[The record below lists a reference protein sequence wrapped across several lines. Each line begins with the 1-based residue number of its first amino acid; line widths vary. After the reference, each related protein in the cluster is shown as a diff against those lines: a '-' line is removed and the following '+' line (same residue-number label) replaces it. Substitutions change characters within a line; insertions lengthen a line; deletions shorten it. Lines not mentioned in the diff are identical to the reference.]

1 MRYLCSLG
9 GNIDPQ
15 RHLALAVQALLELS
29 PSLQLSRVIRTR
41 PEGIDSSR
49 YFLNALVALESS
61 LDQVTLKQ
69 RFNAI
74 EQALGRDRNHPMSS
88 QRDRPI
94 DIDILAVGNWPLD
107 LTGCLADEPYLQPL
121 ARDFTPDQAL
131 PAAEAISIALTPQ
144 LSAGQR
150 PATIDRE
157 PTTGDIRVVEQ
168 VVDRLADRFQ
178 SALSG

>member
-49 YFLNALVALESS
+49 YFLNALVGLESS
-61 LDQVTLKQ
+61 LDRVMLKQ

-74 EQALGRDRNHPMSS
+74 EQALGRDRSHPMSS
-88 QRDRPI
+88 RRDRPI
-94 DIDILAVGNWPLD
+94 DIDILAVGHWPRD
-107 LTGCLADEPYLQPL
+107 LTGRLVDEPYLQPL
-121 ARDFTPDQAL
+121 ARDFAPGQA
-131 PAAEAISIALTPQ
+131 PYEAETVSIWLGLQ
-144 LSAGQR
+144 RSAGQR

-178 SALSG
+178 SALNG